1 MNKRGCC
8 AALML
13 ALMFFGGAALAQTAV
28 VDNGSDPGSR
38 LNMRSAPSREA
49 SSVGRFSSGTRVQVL
64 ADAGEGWAEVTIGS
78 GSASVHGYMM
88 AAYLRDDASG
98 VLDAR
103 EERSVVSPYGT
114 PSVVL
119 RDRPSDSYGAVAML
133 PVGERVTVIGVSGD
147 FCYVQRSD
155 GAVGCLA
162 GDELR

>member
-13 ALMFFGGAALAQTAV
+13 ALMLFGGAALAQTAV